1 MGSTKYGN
9 CLAENM
15 QKYLSQSDVQAKLK
29 AEVKQAGNAAV
40 WAADNDFS
48 KAFVSYVINGQ
59 RKPSKRILEI
69 LGFKEVT
76 VYERA
81 KADV

>member
-1 MGSTKYGN
+1 MK
-9 CLAENM
+9 
-15 QKYLSQSDVQAKLK
+15 KHLSEMDVRKRLK
-29 AEVKQAGNAAV
+29 DKVREAGNAAT

-48 KAFVSYVINGQ
+48 KAFVSYVLNGQ

-76 VYERA
+76 VYEE
-81 KADV
+81 V